1 MPSVIRRSFRF
12 VSWIESSLKVIIRVG
27 TLKEVTAQGSG
38 EKEKGGCGTDL
49 ERGVWVPGHE
59 ILRWRLLCE
68 PKTPPRP
75 QGGGGGLSLC
85 FPLRTIVGRVV
96 RGRRGNP

>member
-38 EKEKGGCGTDL
+38 
-49 ERGVWVPGHE
+49 
-59 ILRWRLLCE
+59 
-68 PKTPPRP
+68 
-75 QGGGGGLSLC
+75 
-85 FPLRTIVGRVV
+85 
-96 RGRRGNP
+96 RRRREDAVQT